1 VPSLVKRIGKI
12 VLAVA
17 VAGILLLIFILDVV
31 RRSYEIDIG
40 WILLLRELLI
50 GVAFLILYLLVESV
64 WRREQKPTK
73 KLGFILVITLFV
85 GVASVLLF
93 IIQPS
98 GYDIKNAE
106 LIPLGFDS
114 IIWSNVY
121 GVVLG
126 VMMLILLLTIRDIVF
141 SRRKKGTQRNFII
154 MVGFL
159 VLTAVL
165 TLTRSSLGTSP
176 ITSISQGLLLLAMI
190 FNSFRLSWIVYL
202 TKREKIF
209 SIVYGFLLFLLYTGF
224 TIITLRE
231 GSIVANSLLYYSKPL
246 QSFVNNVCMLA
257 AIYFGMTFISTLF
270 HLPTAE
276 AFDRKI
282 SEVSS
287 LHSLSRLIT
296 QVFDFN
302 ELADTVTSM
311 TLDVCEA
318 KSSWLEII
326 RTPPASHQS
335 KRLVAG
341 ESVKE
346 EFMTVGVKN
355 ITYEEIHSVM
365 ATGGS
370 QLRKHVLDS
379 RLPIIIDNIRDDKRT
394 QSIAQIEAKFG
405 SMVIMPLLTHET
417 VIGILYVTKASE
429 YGFDKDDTELI
440 STFADQATIAIENS
454 RLIEKSI
461 ERERLLRE
469 MMLAQEMQKKLL
481 PQHIPQL
488 SSVEIEALSTPAFEV
503 GGDYFDFKML
513 DDEHFAVLVGDVSGK
528 GVSAAFYM
536 AEMKGIFQALSKVYR
551 EPREFLIN
559 AHNALMGTMDKRSFI
574 SLIYAVVH
582 LHDGLMKV
590 ARAGHCPML
599 LLSGGKG
606 RFIKPQGLG
615 LGMGNSEVFEKTI
628 IQDEILLKEGDVVVL
643 YTDGITEAYP
653 KNGIEFGY
661 ERLLDV
667 IQKAGGKSAEEIR
680 DAIVMSVDDHMN
692 HESPDDD
699 LTLVVMKWKKNL
711 NVNS

>member
-1 VPSLVKRIGKI
+1 
-12 VLAVA
+12 
-17 VAGILLLIFILDVV
+17 
-31 RRSYEIDIG
+31 
-40 WILLLRELLI
+40 
-50 GVAFLILYLLVESV
+50 
-64 WRREQKPTK
+64 
-73 KLGFILVITLFV
+73 
-85 GVASVLLF
+85 
-93 IIQPS
+93 
-98 GYDIKNAE
+98 
-106 LIPLGFDS
+106 
-114 IIWSNVY
+114 
-121 GVVLG
+121 
-126 VMMLILLLTIRDIVF
+126 
-141 SRRKKGTQRNFII
+141 
-154 MVGFL
+154 
-159 VLTAVL
+159 
-165 TLTRSSLGTSP
+165 
-176 ITSISQGLLLLAMI
+176 MI

-209 SIVYGFLLFLLYTGF
+209 GIVYGFLLFLLYTGF
-224 TIITLRE
+224 AIITIGGYLDV
-231 GSIVANSLLYYSKPL
+231 GHGLLYYSQPL
-246 QSFVNNVCMLA
+246 QSFINNVSIFA
-257 AIYFGMTFISTLF
+257 AIYFGMTFVSTLF

-282 SEVSS
+282 SEISS

-326 RTPPASHQS
+326 RTPAVPTQQS
-335 KRLVAG
+335 KRIIAG
-341 ESVKE
+341 ESIKE

-365 ATGGS
+365 ASGCS
-370 QLRKHVLDS
+370 QLRQQVLNT
-379 RLPIIIDNIRDDKRT
+379 RLPIIIDNIKDDKRT
-394 QSIAQIEAKFG
+394 QNIIQTDSKFG
-405 SMVIMPLLTHET
+405 SMAIMPLLTHDS
-417 VIGILYVTKASE
+417 VIGILFVTKSSE
-429 YGFDKDDTELI
+429 FGFDKDDIELI

-488 SSVEIEALSTPAFEV
+488 PCVEIEALSTPAFEV
-503 GGDYFDFKML
+503 GGDYFDFTML

-536 AEMKGIFQALSKVYR
+536 AEMKGIFQSLSKVYM
-551 EPREFLIN
+551 EPREFLIK
-559 AHNALMGTMDKRSFI
+559 AHNALRGTMDKRSFI

-582 LHDGLMKV
+582 LHNGMMKV

-599 LLSGGKG
+599 LYSDGKG
-606 RFIKPQGLG
+606 RYIRPQGLG
-615 LGMGNSEVFEKTI
+615 LGIGSQEIFERTI
-628 IQDEILLKEGDVVVL
+628 IQDQIQLNEGDVVVL

-667 IQKAGGKSAEEIR
+667 IQNVGSKTALEIR
-680 DAIVMSVDDHMN
+680 DAIVMSVDEHMN

-699 LTLVVMKWKKNL
+699 LTIVVMKWKKTL
-711 NVNS
+711 NCKQLTEDKRV